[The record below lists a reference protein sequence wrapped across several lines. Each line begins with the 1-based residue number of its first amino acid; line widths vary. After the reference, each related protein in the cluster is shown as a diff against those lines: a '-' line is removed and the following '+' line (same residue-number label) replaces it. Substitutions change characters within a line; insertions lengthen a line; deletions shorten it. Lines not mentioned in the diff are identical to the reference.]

1 MWGEKE
7 VDSSFKGASE
17 KSGGILIMW
26 KIRVINLIY
35 SFMSDGFVGL
45 SALWKNRQIYLV
57 NIYSSCLLQKKI
69 ALWNHLALCKS
80 NFQVGER
87 CIAGDF
93 NANQIEEKR

>member
-1 MWGEKE
+1 MPPLQEAKLQIVKKRDVHSMWGEKE

-26 KIRVINLIY
+26 KISVINLIY

-69 ALWNHLALCKS
+69 AL
-80 NFQVGER
+80 
-87 CIAGDF
+87 
-93 NANQIEEKR
+93 